1 MKKSTIKRITVI
13 ILAAVMVLALG
24 GCAKKTSGSTAAPS
38 TAAETTTQKETTTEA
53 PEATTEAET
62 EKETTQ
68 ASAPV
73 EPEPVT
79 MRIGSL
85 KGPTS
90 IGLVSLMDKASK
102 GETKGTYEF
111 TMKTQADELA
121 AMLTNGEL
129 DIALVPANMASV
141 LYNKTD
147 KAASVININTLGV
160 LYIVTGDD
168 SIKSIADLKGK
179 TVYLTGKGTT
189 PEYTINYLLTAN
201 NLTAEDVKLEY
212 KSEATEVAAILKEDS
227 MAVGLLPQPFATVA
241 CAQNEEVEMVIDLT
255 DEWDKV
261 QGEQGSRLVTGVTI
275 ADNDFINENESEIQT
290 FLEEYKDSV
299 EFVNSDPEA
308 AASLVVA
315 AGIIEKEEIAKQ
327 AIPYCNITYI
337 AGADIQPVLS
347 GYLQVLYDQDPQSVG
362 GKLPDDYFYYS
373 YSVK

>member
-1 MKKSTIKRITVI
+1 
-13 ILAAVMVLALG
+13 
-24 GCAKKTSGSTAAPS
+24 
-38 TAAETTTQKETTTEA
+38 
-53 PEATTEAET
+53 
-62 EKETTQ
+62 
-68 ASAPV
+68 
-73 EPEPVT
+73 
-79 MRIGSL
+79 
-85 KGPTS
+85 
-90 IGLVSLMDKASK
+90 
-102 GETKGTYEF
+102 
-111 TMKTQADELA
+111 
-121 AMLTNGEL
+121 
-129 DIALVPANMASV
+129 
-141 LYNKTD
+141 
-147 KAASVININTLGV
+147 
-160 LYIVTGDD
+160 
-168 SIKSIADLKGK
+168 
-179 TVYLTGKGTT
+179 
-189 PEYTINYLLTAN
+189 
-201 NLTAEDVKLEY
+201 
-212 KSEATEVAAILKEDS
+212 